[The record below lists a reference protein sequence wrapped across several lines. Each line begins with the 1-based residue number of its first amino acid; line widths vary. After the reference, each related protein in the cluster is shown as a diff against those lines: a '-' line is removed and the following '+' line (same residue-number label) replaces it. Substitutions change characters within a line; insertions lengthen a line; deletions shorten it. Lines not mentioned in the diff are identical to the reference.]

1 MSASN
6 NAKLEALLFYYGEP
20 ITAQKAARLLGVS
33 EEEFGKLV
41 QELKETLK
49 NDPNRGLTL
58 IVNGDEIQ
66 LVTKPEVQEIEKKI
80 ITEEFRE
87 ELSPASL
94 ETLSLIAYLGPITR
108 PSIDFI
114 RGVNSSFTVRNLL
127 IRGLVERRSG
137 KGHAYLYH
145 ASSNFLSHL
154 GASSTQELPE
164 YDTYRKIF
172 AEFGESQKKLE
183 EKLISPVA
191 ANFEE
196 GKESI

>member
-20 ITAQKAARLLGVS
+20 IAIERAAKLLGIK
-33 EEEFGKLV
+33 EDECKTLAH
-41 QELKETLK
+41 ELGEALK
-49 NDPNRGLTL
+49 NDLNRGLLL
-58 IVNGDEIQ
+58 IINGDEIQ
-66 LVTKPEVQEIEKKI
+66 LATKPEVQEVGKKI
-80 ITEEFRE
+80 ITEEFKE

-127 IRGLVERRSG
+127 IRGLVERQSG

-154 GASSTQELPE
+154 GITAPEELPE
-164 YDTYRKIF
+164 REGYQKIF
-172 AEFGESQKKLE
+172 TEFEEAQKKQNMAEQIEPVKKDKE
-183 EKLISPVA
+183 ENL
-191 ANFEE
+191 
-196 GKESI
+196 